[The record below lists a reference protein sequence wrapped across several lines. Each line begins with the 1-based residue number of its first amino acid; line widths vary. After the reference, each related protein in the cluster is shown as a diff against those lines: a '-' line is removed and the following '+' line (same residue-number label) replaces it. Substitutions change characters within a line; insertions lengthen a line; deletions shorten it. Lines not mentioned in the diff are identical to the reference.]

1 MPTFWTTNWSPIAGI
16 TPIWHGPL
24 SAGVDR
30 VALVP
35 AFGPAFLVAADLIVG
50 FAGDEAAGCAAGED
64 CAHTEVV
71 ADSHTNTTTKARTI
85 KAEAPGFLQK

>member
-1 MPTFWTTNWSPIAGI
+1 MPTFWTTNWSPIAGM

-30 VALVP
+30 VALVL
-35 AFGPAFLVAADLIVG
+35 AFGPTLPAADLTVG
-50 FAGDEAAGCAAGED
+50 FAGEVAAGCGAGAD

-71 ADSHTNTTTKARTI
+71 ADSHTDTTMKARTI